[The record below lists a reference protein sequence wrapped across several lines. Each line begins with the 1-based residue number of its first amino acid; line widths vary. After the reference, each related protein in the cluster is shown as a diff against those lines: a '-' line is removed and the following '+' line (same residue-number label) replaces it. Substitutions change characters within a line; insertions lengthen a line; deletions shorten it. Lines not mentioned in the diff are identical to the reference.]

1 MKIMKSASLAVLI
14 VAFPL
19 SMMAMTPVRDHDLSQ
34 VIGQAGVSI
43 NTDIMM
49 NIAIDTL
56 AWGDY
61 DGIFEGGH
69 PSWGTTADGGYV
81 GLAGFDVIGL
91 RIKARENDTFGGYSA
106 AADFKPIT
114 IDVASDPTYS
124 LYSGFT
130 FVRFGLGSLQITVD
144 HMDFTVFLAAPGA
157 PGQRL
162 GVVSIGAMAV
172 YINPVSYLDIYNS
185 RPGNRCGIFLA
196 MNVVIDE
203 FDIDH
208 VSWGDIDGQA
218 NTGINECIWM
228 AQGAQSAGYI
238 GLSDLRMGGPITAA
252 GTVAI
257 DITTSSNGIY
267 SHGRVGVTPGAAPV
281 SVVHIGF
288 PRVFSLSVSG
298 PIVADVKL
306 DGIASL
312 GSINAGTLG
321 NIYISGLSLDVRAG
335 SWVDIWAH

>member
-14 VAFPL
+14 VAFLL

-144 HMDFTVFLAAPGA
+144 QMDFAVFLAAPGA
-157 PGQRL
+157 PGQVL
-162 GVVSIGAMAV
+162 GTVNLGALAMYV
-172 YINPVSYLDIYNS
+172 NPWSYVDIYNS
-185 RPGNRCGIFLA
+185 RPGNQCGVFVT
-196 MNVVIDE
+196 MSVVIDQL
-203 FDIDH
+203 DIGYL
-208 VSWGDIDGQA
+208 SWGDIDGVA
-218 NTGINECIWM
+218 NEGIGAMSWM
-228 AQGAQSAGYI
+228 SDGAQGAGYV
-238 GLSDLRMGGPITAA
+238 GLSNLRVWGPIIMQ

-257 DITTSSNGIY
+257 DVTTSYEGIY
-267 SHGRVGVTPGAAPV
+267 AHGSFGDPGWAPV

-288 PRVFSLSVSG
+288 PQVFSLDVAG
-298 PIVADVKL
+298 PITADVKL
-306 DGIASL
+306 DSFASL
-312 GSINAGTLG
+312 NSPDAGTLG
-321 NIYISGLSLDVRAG
+321 NIYISGLGIDILNR

>member
-1 MKIMKSASLAVLI
+1 MKITKSASLFLLI

-34 VIGQAGVSI
+34 VAGQAGVSI
-43 NTDIMM
+43 NADIMM

-61 DGIFEGGH
+61 DGILEGGH
-69 PSWGTTADGGYV
+69 PSWGTTAEGGYV
-81 GLAGFDVIGL
+81 GLAGFDVVGL

-130 FVRFGLGSLQITVD
+130 FVRFGLGSLQITMD
-144 HMDFTVFLAAPGA
+144 HMDFAVFLAAPGA
-157 PGQRL
+157 PGQVL
-162 GVVSIGAMAV
+162 GTVNLGALAV
-172 YINPVSYLDIYNS
+172 YINPWSYVDIYNS
-185 RPGNRCGIFLA
+185 RPGNRCGIFA
-196 MNVVIDE
+196 TMSIVIDE
-203 FDIDH
+203 LDLGH
-208 VSWGDIDGQA
+208 LSWGDLDGIDNA
-218 NTGINECIWM
+218 GIGAMPWM
-228 AQGAQSAGYI
+228 SEAGASAGYVGI
-238 GLSDLRMGGPITAA
+238 SNLRVGGPILMQ

-257 DITTSSNGIY
+257 DVTTSY
-267 SHGRVGVTPGAAPV
+267 AGVYAHSGTPEYAPV

-288 PRVFSLSVSG
+288 PQVFSLDVAG
-298 PIVADVKL
+298 PITADVKL
-306 DGIASL
+306 DGTASL
-312 GSINAGTLG
+312 NSPNAGTLG
-321 NIYISGLSLDVRAG
+321 NIYISGLGIDIRSR